1 MDRES
6 YLKVKE
12 VIDGKKPADL
22 LLRNCNIVNVFTG
35 EIIHSNLAVCAG
47 HFVFWSETG
56 RGLEEID
63 VEDKYVV
70 PGLID
75 AHMHFESTMVQ
86 PRDLL
91 AVAVMHGTTTFIS
104 DPHEAANVCGI
115 KGVQYILDQTENA
128 PANVFITMPSCVPA
142 TPLDDNGSEVTAEDM
157 KPFANHPRVL
167 GLAEVMDTEAVI
179 NGEEKMFKKLE
190 IFDQHHIIDGHIPSL
205 SGINL
210 MKFAA
215 AGIDTDH
222 ESIDFEGALEKARL
236 GIQVLIREG
245 SAAHN
250 VEGLIK
256 GIMNTEIDNCNFSF
270 CTDDRHIEDIV
281 KIGHIDNNV
290 RIAISLGMKPLDA
303 IKIATINTAHRYGLK
318 HLGAIA
324 PGYQADFIIVDD
336 LNKFNVERVF
346 VKGKEIKGKEDFENG
361 PECPEGLKHTVNIS
375 PITPDRFRLPI
386 DEEPVHVISIVPRQ
400 ITTEDILIRF
410 NPTDNFQS
418 YGDFKKIASVERHK
432 NKGLV
437 GVAIANG
444 YGIQNGAIAISV
456 SHDSHNIIV
465 IGDND
470 NDMAIAVN
478 EISRLQGGIVIVE
491 KGKVFD
497 SLPLPIMGLISNEKC
512 DKVREK
518 VECLMNKA
526 YEMGVY
532 KDIDPF
538 ITLSFLSLPVIPKLR
553 IIPRG
558 LVSIGDYG
566 PELINK

>member
-1 MDRES
+1 MDRQS
-6 YLKVKE
+6 YLQVKE
-12 VIDGKKPADL
+12 VMDGKKPADL

-47 HFVFWSETG
+47 HFVFWSNTG
-56 RGLEEID
+56 RGKEEID
-63 VEDKYVV
+63 VEDKYIV

-91 AVAVMHGTTTFIS
+91 SVAVKQGTTTFIT
-104 DPHEAANVCGI
+104 DPHEAANVCGL
-115 KGVQYILDQTENA
+115 KGIQYILDQTENV
-128 PANVFITMPSCVPA
+128 PANVYITMPSCVPA
-142 TPLDDNGSEVTAEDM
+142 TPLDDNGCKLTAEEM
-157 KPFANHPRVL
+157 KSFANHPRVL

-179 NGEEKMFKKLE
+179 NGDEQMFKKLE
-190 IFDQHHIIDGHIPSL
+190 IFGQNHIIDGHIPSL

-210 MKFAA
+210 MKYAA

-222 ESIDFEGALEKARL
+222 ESINFESALEKARL

-250 VEGLIK
+250 EGKLIE
-256 GIMNTEIDNCNFSF
+256 GIINSEIDNCNFSF
-270 CTDDRHIEDIV
+270 CTDDRHVEDTV

-290 RIAISLGMKPLDA
+290 RMAIALGMKPLDA
-303 IKIATINTAHRYGLK
+303 IKIATINTARRYGLK
-318 HLGAIA
+318 HLGAVA

-336 LNKFNVERVF
+336 LSKFNVEKVF
-346 VKGKEIKGKEDFENG
+346 VKGKEIKGKEDFEKG
-361 PECPEGLKHTVNIS
+361 PECPEELKHTVKIS
-375 PITPDRFRLPI
+375 NVTPDRFRLPI
-386 DEEPVHVISIVPRQ
+386 DEKPVHVISIVPRE
-400 ITTEDILIRF
+400 ITTEDVLIRF
-410 NPTDNFQS
+410 NPTDNFQA
-418 YGDFKKIASVERHK
+418 YGDFKKIASIERHK
-432 NKGLV
+432 NTGMV

-456 SHDSHNIIV
+456 AHDSHNIIV

-470 NDMAIAVN
+470 NDMATAVN
-478 EISRLQGGIVIVE
+478 EIGRLQGGIVIVE

-497 SLPLPIMGLISNEKC
+497 SLPLPIMGLLSNENC

-518 VECLMNKA
+518 VEILINKA

-532 KDIDPF
+532 RDIDPF

-558 LVSIGDYG
+558 LVSMGDYG
-566 PELINK
+566 PELLK

>member
-1 MDRES
+1 MDRQS
-6 YLKVKE
+6 YLQVKE
-12 VIDGKKPADL
+12 VMDGKKPADL

-47 HFVFWSETG
+47 HFVFWSKTG
-56 RGLEEID
+56 RGKEEID
-63 VEDKYVV
+63 VEDKYIV

-91 AVAVMHGTTTFIS
+91 SEAVKHGTTTFIT
-104 DPHEAANVCGI
+104 DPHEAANVCGL
-115 KGVQYILDQTENA
+115 KGIQYILDQTDNA
-128 PANVFITMPSCVPA
+128 PANVYITMPSCVPA
-142 TPLDDNGSEVTAEDM
+142 TPLDDNGYELTAEEM
-157 KPFANHPRVL
+157 KSFANNPRVL

-179 NGEEKMFKKLE
+179 NGDEKMFKKLE
-190 IFDQHHIIDGHIPSL
+190 IFDQNHIIDGHIPSL

-210 MKFAA
+210 MKYAA

-222 ESIDFEGALEKARL
+222 ESITFESALEKARL

-250 VEGLIK
+250 EGNLIK
-256 GIMNTEIDNCNFSF
+256 GIMNSEIDNCNFSF
-270 CTDDRHIEDIV
+270 CTDDRHVEDTV

-290 RIAISLGMKPLDA
+290 RIALSLGMKPIDA
-303 IKIATINTAHRYGLK
+303 IKIATINTARRYGLK
-318 HLGAIA
+318 HLGAVA

-336 LNKFNVERVF
+336 LTKFNVERVF
-346 VKGKEIKGKEDFENG
+346 IKGKEIKGKNDFEGG
-361 PECPEGLKHTVNIS
+361 PECPEELKHTVKI
-375 PITPDRFRLPI
+375 PHITPDRFRLPV
-386 DEEPVHVISIVPRQ
+386 DEKPVHVISIVPQ
-400 ITTEDILIRF
+400 EITTEDVLIRF
-410 NPTDNFQS
+410 NPTDNFQA
-418 YGDFKKIASVERHK
+418 YGDFKKIASIERHK
-432 NKGLV
+432 NTGMV

-456 SHDSHNIIV
+456 AHDSHNIIV

-470 NDMAIAVN
+470 NDMATAVN
-478 EISRLQGGIVIVE
+478 EIGRLQGGIVIVE

-497 SLPLPIMGLISNEKC
+497 SLPLPIMGLLSNENC

-518 VECLMNKA
+518 VEILMNKA

-532 KDIDPF
+532 RDIDPF
-538 ITLSFLSLPVIPKLR
+538 ITLSFLSLTVIPKLR

-558 LVSIGDYG
+558 LVSMGDYG
-566 PELINK
+566 PELIK

>member
-1 MDRES
+1 MDRQS
-6 YLKVKE
+6 YLKIKE
-12 VIDGKKPADL
+12 VMDGKEPADL

-35 EIIHSNLAVCAG
+35 EIFHSNLAVCAG

-56 RGLEEID
+56 RGKEEID
-63 VEDKYVV
+63 VKDKYVV

-91 AVAVMHGTTTFIS
+91 AVAVMHGTTTLIA
-104 DPHEAANVCGI
+104 DPHEAANVSGI
-115 KGVQYILDQTENA
+115 KGIKYILDQTEDA
-128 PANVFITMPSCVPA
+128 PANVFVTMPSCVPA
-142 TPLDDNGSEVTAEDM
+142 TSLDDNGCDLTAEDM
-157 KPFANHPRVL
+157 KPYVNHPRLL
-167 GLAEVMDTEAVI
+167 GLAEVMDAEAVI
-179 NGEEKMFKKLE
+179 NADKKMFKKLE
-190 IFDQHHIIDGHIPSL
+190 LFDQNHIIDGHIPSL

-210 MKFAA
+210 MKYSA

-250 VEGLIK
+250 VENLIK
-256 GIMNTEIDNCNFSF
+256 GILNSEIDNCNFSF
-270 CTDDRHIEDIV
+270 CTDDRHVEDIV

-290 RIAISLGMKPLDA
+290 RIAISLGMKPIDA
-303 IKIATINTAHRYGLK
+303 IKIATINTARRYGLK

-324 PGYQADFIIVDD
+324 PGYQADFIIVDN
-336 LNKFNVERVF
+336 LKKFNVERVF
-346 VKGKEIKGKEDFENG
+346 VKGKEIKGKESFKKG
-361 PECPEGLKHTVNIS
+361 PACPKELKHTVNIS
-375 PITPDRFRLPI
+375 KITPEQFRLPI

-410 NPTDNFQS
+410 NPTDNFKS
-418 YGDFKKIASVERHK
+418 YGDFKKIASIERHK

-437 GVAIANG
+437 GVAITNG

-456 SHDSHNIIV
+456 AHDSHNIIV
-465 IGDND
+465 VGDND

-478 EISRLQGGIVIVE
+478 EISRLQGGIVVVE

-497 SLPLPIMGLISNEKC
+497 SLPLPIMGLISNESLDNVSAKIERL
-512 DKVREK
+512 K
-518 VECLMNKA
+518 NKA

-538 ITLSFLSLPVIPKLR
+538 VTLSFLSLPVIPKLR

-558 LVSIGDYG
+558 LVRIGEMG
-566 PELINK
+566 PKLLK

>member
-1 MDRES
+1 MDRQS
-6 YLKVKE
+6 YLQVKE
-12 VIDGKKPADL
+12 VMDGKKQADL

-47 HFVFWSETG
+47 HFVFWSKTG
-56 RGLEEID
+56 RGKEEID
-63 VEDKYVV
+63 VEDKYIV

-75 AHMHFESTMVQ
+75 AHMHFESTMVT

-91 AVAVMHGTTTFIS
+91 SEAVKHGTTTFIT
-104 DPHEAANVCGI
+104 DPHEAANVSGVKGI
-115 KGVQYILDQTENA
+115 QYILDQTEKA
-128 PANVFITMPSCVPA
+128 PANVYITMPSCVPA
-142 TPLDDNGSEVTAEDM
+142 TPLDDNGYELTAEEI
-157 KPFANHPRVL
+157 KSFANNPRVL
-167 GLAEVMDTEAVI
+167 GLAEVMDTEAVM
-179 NGEEKMFKKLE
+179 NGDEKMFKKLE
-190 IFDQHHIIDGHIPSL
+190 IFDQNHIIDGHIPSL

-210 MKFAA
+210 MKYAA

-222 ESIDFEGALEKARL
+222 ESITFESALEKARL

-250 VEGLIK
+250 EGNLIK
-256 GIMNTEIDNCNFSF
+256 GIMNSEIDNCNFSF
-270 CTDDRHIEDIV
+270 CTDDRHVEDTV

-290 RIAISLGMKPLDA
+290 RIALSLGMKPIDA
-303 IKIATINTAHRYGLK
+303 IKIATINTARRYGLK
-318 HLGAIA
+318 HLGAVA

-336 LNKFNVERVF
+336 LTKFNVERVF
-346 VKGKEIKGKEDFENG
+346 VKGKEIKGKDDFEGG
-361 PECPEGLKHTVNIS
+361 PECPEELKHTVKIP
-375 PITPDRFRLPI
+375 PITPDRFRLPV
-386 DEEPVHVISIVPRQ
+386 DEKPVHVISIVPQ
-400 ITTEDILIRF
+400 EITTEDVLIRF
-410 NPTDNFQS
+410 NPTDNFQA
-418 YGDFKKIASVERHK
+418 YGDFKKIASIERHK
-432 NKGLV
+432 NTGMV

-456 SHDSHNIIV
+456 AHDSHNIIV

-470 NDMAIAVN
+470 NDMATAVN
-478 EISRLQGGIVIVE
+478 EIGRLQGGIVIVE

-497 SLPLPIMGLISNEKC
+497 SLPLPIMGLLSNENC

-518 VECLMNKA
+518 VEILMNKA

-532 KDIDPF
+532 RDIDPF

-558 LVSIGDYG
+558 LVSMGDYG
-566 PELINK
+566 PELLK